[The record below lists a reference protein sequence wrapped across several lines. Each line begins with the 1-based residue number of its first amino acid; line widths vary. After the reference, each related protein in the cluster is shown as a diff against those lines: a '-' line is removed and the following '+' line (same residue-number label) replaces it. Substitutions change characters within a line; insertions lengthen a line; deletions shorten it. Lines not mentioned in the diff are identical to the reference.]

1 MSVTVFGVLWAVV
14 AFFAMTANR
23 INAMVVFTMFS
34 MVLQCNVVLY
44 FGGVGIGPQIL
55 ASIFFIIKSFAY
67 ASAKSRMHLDSR
79 YLCALLLLF
88 AMVSCS
94 VLNGVL
100 GTVAINLAQLAV
112 YTVCFIRFF
121 AIRALIH
128 RDDMLK
134 YFRWLIIFVAVMGV
148 VQFLVV
154 LGAIPRLGV
163 FSTLIYNDPNP
174 SIYYN
179 IDRRPRLYST
189 FMEPSYCAPFLVG
202 SFYFIMI
209 SAKKKTRADHALLIL
224 LFAEIVATQST
235 TGYVAFVVI
244 GAIHIVVFKDKA
256 TACYLIP
263 EMMVLLVALLLMPN
277 LLNDVIFLK
286 ADTGSA
292 RTRGILNDRAISTF
306 LDNPVLGAGYKQSRA
321 SSLLYSLLAECGLI
335 GILAYAALIISC
347 IVSRRSED
355 PDSLRCGKTLVLAV
369 AACQLIAIPD
379 LDFCVFWLCMYVY
392 AGIVGSGR
400 CQVPAP
406 AESLLPARLPR
417 VRARGRY
424 ATS

>member
-1 MSVTVFGVLWAVV
+1 MSITVFGVLWAAI
-14 AFFAMTANR
+14 AFFAMIANR

-34 MVLQCNVVLY
+34 MVLQCNVVLHL
-44 FGGVGIGPQIL
+44 GGVGIGPQIL
-55 ASIFFIIKSFAY
+55 ASILFIIKSFAY
-67 ASAKSRMHLDSR
+67 ARPTSKMRLDSR
-79 YLCALLLLF
+79 YICALVLVF
-88 AMVSCS
+88 AMASCS

-100 GTVAINLAQLAV
+100 GAVAINLAQLAV
-112 YTVCFIRFF
+112 YAVCFIRFF
-121 AIRALIH
+121 AIRALIRH
-128 RDDMLK
+128 DDMLK

-163 FSTLIYNDPNP
+163 FSMLIYNDPNP

-209 SAKKKTRADHALLIL
+209 SVKQKTKADHALLIL
-224 LFAEIVATQST
+224 LLAEIVATQST

-244 GAIHIVVFKDKA
+244 GAIHIAVFKDKA
-256 TACYLIP
+256 TARYLIP

-292 RTRGILNDRAISTF
+292 RTRDVLNDRAISTF

-335 GILAYAALIISC
+335 GVLAYAALILSC
-347 IVSRRSED
+347 IVPRRSED
-355 PDSLRCGKTLVLAV
+355 SDSLRCGKTMVLTV

-379 LDFCVFWLCMYVY
+379 LDFCVFWLGMYIY

-400 CQVPAP
+400 CQDSALT
-406 AESLLPARLPR
+406 ESPLPARLSR
-417 VRARGRY
+417 ICARGRY